1 MERCPRVGIMW
12 TFHGLFLCQF
22 QSHSPSMPWWIPPAQ
37 DNTVI
42 AALTN
47 AVGHTITSFPLGQKI
62 LNLKHP
68 HRVGSR
74 RGWVM
79 LPDRAPVEGSVVF
92 CWSLLRDSTAL
103 LKSPLDAPDT
113 IYLLCTRFKLHNLP
127 WCNIL
132 TISASWVWFSPLVL
146 LKISHHP
153 EGACGV
159 LPLEL
164 SDAS

>member
-1 MERCPRVGIMW
+1 MSTGRYNVD
-12 TFHGLFLCQF
+12 L
-22 QSHSPSMPWWIPPAQ
+22 PWVISLPVSIPLTLHAMVDSPAQ

-47 AVGHTITSFPLGQKI
+47 AIGHTITSFPLGQKI

-92 CWSLLRDSTAL
+92 S
-103 LKSPLDAPDT
+103 
-113 IYLLCTRFKLHNLP
+113 
-127 WCNIL
+127 
-132 TISASWVWFSPLVL
+132 
-146 LKISHHP
+146 
-153 EGACGV
+153 
-159 LPLEL
+159 
-164 SDAS
+164 